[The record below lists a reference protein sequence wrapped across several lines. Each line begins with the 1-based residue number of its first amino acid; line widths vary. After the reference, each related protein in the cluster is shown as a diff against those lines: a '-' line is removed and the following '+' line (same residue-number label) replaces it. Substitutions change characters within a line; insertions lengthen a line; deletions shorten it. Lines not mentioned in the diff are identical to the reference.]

1 PPTRRRAGRRRRP
14 AGVAHAAGRGGGRPP
29 RRPPPGATPRAPAVP
44 DGAPPAELDYD
55 FWLGPAPRRPYNV
68 NRVHYNFRFFWDYSG
83 GQLTNWGAHHLDI
96 VQWALG
102 MDASGPVTI
111 EGRATYHAQ
120 RWYEV
125 PQSSDITYTYA
136 NGTRVLCGQNHR
148 GGVTFE
154 GSRGTLHVTRGRIEA
169 NPAEL
174 LRQPRG
180 ERDTRLYESRN
191 HHANW
196 LECIRSRRAPICE
209 AEIGHR
215 SATVCHL

>member
-1 PPTRRRAGRRRRP
+1 QRSDDRFRQACELVRNGHLGEVRTIRVGIP
-14 AGVAHAAGRGGGRPP
+14 GVNFNG
-29 RRPPPGATPRAPAVP
+29 PAVA
-44 DGAPPAELDYD
+44 DADPPAELDYD

-68 NRVHYNFRFFWDYSG
+68 NRVHYNFRFFSDYSG

-154 GSRGTLHVTRGRIEA
+154 GSRGTLHVTR
-169 NPAEL
+169 
-174 LRQPRG
+174 
-180 ERDTRLYESRN
+180 
-191 HHANW
+191 
-196 LECIRSRRAPICE
+196 
-209 AEIGHR
+209 
-215 SATVCHL
+215 